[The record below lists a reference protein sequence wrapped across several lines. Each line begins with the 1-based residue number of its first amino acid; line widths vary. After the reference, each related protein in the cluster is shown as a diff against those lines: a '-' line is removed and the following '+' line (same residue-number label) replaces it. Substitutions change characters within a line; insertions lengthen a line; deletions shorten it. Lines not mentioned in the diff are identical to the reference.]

1 MIVSKSMAEKVRIK
15 RGKMALTKT
24 ALCIELGIARQT
36 LTKIEK
42 GNYNAPK
49 RIYESVVNWLLE
61 DY

>member
-1 MIVSKSMAEKVRIK
+1 MAEKVRIK

-49 RIYESVVNWLLE
+49 RIYESVVNWLIE
-61 DY
+61 DL

>member
-42 GNYNAPK
+42 ATITPQNVFMK
-49 RIYESVVNWLLE
+49 VS
-61 DY
+61 

>member
-1 MIVSKSMAEKVRIK
+1 MIISKSMAEKVRIK

-24 ALCIELGIARQT
+24 TLCVELGIARQT

-42 GNYNAPK
+42 GDYNAPK